1 MKYNIRG
8 DKMLIT
14 DAIKDYTETKLGR
27 LEKYFKDDDITANVL
42 AKVRGNSQIVEV
54 TIPTSKFILRS
65 EEESDDL
72 YAAIDL
78 VSDKLERQIRKNKT
92 RLNRNVKDNIKEF
105 NFDFDIKEG
114 EEPKEKI
121 VKRKDIEMKPM
132 DEEEAILE
140 MELLGHSFFVYKD
153 MDTNKTCVLY
163 KRKDGD
169 YGLIE
174 TK

>member
-8 DKMLIT
+8 DKMIIT
-14 DAIKDYTETKLGR
+14 DAIKDYTETKLGK

-65 EEESDDL
+65 EEENEDL

-92 RLNRNVKDNIKEF
+92 RMKKYTEINRRIN
-105 NFDFDIKEG
+105 
-114 EEPKEKI
+114 
-121 VKRKDIEMKPM
+121 
-132 DEEEAILE
+132 
-140 MELLGHSFFVYKD
+140 
-153 MDTNKTCVLY
+153 
-163 KRKDGD
+163 
-169 YGLIE
+169 
-174 TK
+174 